1 MQSDVGTMQCVGR
14 TRRKAKCHAVPCS
27 NWCRKKLATCNKP
40 KQQKLVAISCTIDRG
55 VARGCGPH
63 RAALARGGKRTK
75 IVFKNSRENSGCN
88 FICVCRLYHAHF
100 CVCQSQNRLFGA
112 PSPAAP
118 EGGAP
123 AHSASHQLH
132 VRHWVVQTRC
142 AVQNTQCLLLLLLHG
157 VRWRIDARR
166 LDRRLCICHAASRYS
181 TVARGMLTLSAFRQI
196 ARMHWKYPL

>member
-63 RAALARGGKRTK
+63 RAALAGGGKRTK

-88 FICVCRLYHAHF
+88 YVFADFTMLTFVF
-100 CVCQSQNRLFGA
+100 V
-112 PSPAAP
+112 
-118 EGGAP
+118 
-123 AHSASHQLH
+123 SHKIG
-132 VRHWVVQTRC
+132 
-142 AVQNTQCLLLLLLHG
+142 CL
-157 VRWRIDARR
+157 ARR
-166 LDRRLCICHAASRYS
+166 RLLRPREGHLPILHPTSYMYVTESCRRDVRCRTRNACCCCCCMEC
-181 TVARGMLTLSAFRQI
+181 VDV
-196 ARMHWKYPL
+196 